1 MTELQNDPAVKK
13 IIEYGKSKKRITYD
27 ELNDLLP
34 GELNSSDKIDEI
46 IELLEK
52 NDIALEESEEDFE
65 DVDED
70 EDEDEKSSSMSSDD
84 KDGIVDDPIRLY
96 LREIGKETL
105 LTAEQE
111 VILSKQMEEGGNIL
125 KRVISHSGIIIPE
138 AYRLSQK
145 VFSRADANE
154 QSMTKKEI
162 SDLMAER
169 RRLNQFYKEPLKDV
183 LPALKSYMEQ
193 KNKILSLGGNILE
206 DDALRRKAKNIMNRL
221 KNMDL
226 QQEEI
231 NRLSEKFI
239 ETSYKIDK
247 YITEQQ
253 KIEKSLEVSS
263 P

>member
-13 IIEYGKSKKRITYD
+13 IIEYGKSKKHITYD
-27 ELNDLLP
+27 ELNDMLP
-34 GELNSSDKIDEI
+34 GELTSSDKLDEI

-52 NDIALEESEEDFE
+52 NDISLEDAEEDFDEE
-65 DVDED
+65 DVED
-70 EDEDEKSSSMSSDD
+70 DDEKTSDISSDD

-96 LREIGKETL
+96 LREIGKEAL

-145 VFSRADANE
+145 VFSRSDAGE
-154 QSMTKKEI
+154 QGMTKKEI

-169 RRLNQFYKEPLKDV
+169 RRLNQFYKDPLKDV
-183 LPALKSYMEQ
+183 LPSLKSYMEQ

-206 DDALRRKAKNIMNRL
+206 DESLRRKAKTIMNRL
-221 KNMDL
+221 KNMEL

-239 ETSYKIDK
+239 ET
-247 YITEQQ
+247 
-253 KIEKSLEVSS
+253 
-263 P
+263 

>member
-13 IIEYGKSKKRITYD
+13 IIEYGKNKKHITYD

-34 GELNSSDKIDEI
+34 GELTSSDKIEEV

-52 NDIALEESEEDFE
+52 NDVVVDETEDDFNDDEED
-65 DVDED
+65 
-70 EDEDEKSSSMSSDD
+70 DEKSSGLSSDD

-145 VFSRADANE
+145 VFSRSEANE
-154 QSMTKKEI
+154 QNMTKKEI

-183 LPALKSYMEQ
+183 LSSLKSYMEQ
-193 KNKILSLGGNILE
+193 KNK
-206 DDALRRKAKNIMNRL
+206 
-221 KNMDL
+221 
-226 QQEEI
+226 
-231 NRLSEKFI
+231 
-239 ETSYKIDK
+239 
-247 YITEQQ
+247 
-253 KIEKSLEVSS
+253 
-263 P
+263 

>member
-13 IIEYGKSKKRITYD
+13 IIEYGKSKKHLTYD

-34 GELNSSDKIDEI
+34 SALNSSDKIDEI

-52 NDIALEESEEDFE
+52 NDISLEESEDDFDGDVED
-65 DVDED
+65 DDEN
-70 EDEDEKSSSMSSDD
+70 EKSSGMSADD
-84 KDGIVDDPIRLY
+84 KDSIIDDPIRLY
-96 LREIGKETL
+96 LREIGRETL

-111 VILSKQMEEGGNIL
+111 VVLSKQMEEGGNIL

-145 VFSRADANE
+145 VFSKADANE
-154 QSMTKKEI
+154 QSMSKKEI

-183 LPALKSYMEQ
+183 LSSLKSYMEQ

-206 DDALRRKAKNIMNRL
+206 DDAL
-221 KNMDL
+221 
-226 QQEEI
+226 
-231 NRLSEKFI
+231 
-239 ETSYKIDK
+239 
-247 YITEQQ
+247 
-253 KIEKSLEVSS
+253 
-263 P
+263 